1 MTSEKTLTIPSDL
14 RNSLENFP
22 FRDVEGLHTPQLGE
36 LEKSYLADC
45 IESGYVSSVGAYV
58 DRFESEIAEFSG
70 AQNVV
75 ATSSG
80 TTALHLALLAMGV
93 QPGDIVIVPAITF
106 VATANAAAH
115 CGATVVAL
123 DVEGQSMGLDPVIL
137 SQFLERETRSHADG
151 TRVHI
156 ETGAVVRAVMAVHV
170 LGHPCDIEAIA
181 GVCREFGVT
190 LLEDAAESM
199 GSYAGNTHTGLF
211 ASAGVFSFNGNKTI
225 TTGGGGCVV
234 TNDNALAKRVRH
246 LGTTAR
252 IPDPFEFDHDVVG
265 YNYRMPNINAALG
278 CAQMERLPELLSG
291 QKELHEVYVEH
302 FGDVESVEL
311 ITEPPGRRSNYW
323 LQAIRLRQ
331 GGKDSRGALL
341 AFGAK
346 LGIPVRPLWKP
357 IPLVKAYQDSGHNDV
372 PVARALYE
380 SVVCLPSSPS
390 LLRSLAKS
398 SGHTRGLR

>member
-1 MTSEKTLTIPSDL
+1 MRLEKTYTFPSDL
-14 RNSLENFP
+14 RNSFENFP
-22 FRDVEGLHTPQLGE
+22 FREIEGLHTPELGE

-58 DRFESEIAEFSG
+58 DRFESELAQFSG

-80 TTALHLALLAMGV
+80 TTALHLALLATGV

-106 VATANAAAH
+106 VATANAVAH

-137 SQFLERETRSHADG
+137 SKFLELETTSHADG
-151 TRVHI
+151 TRVHT
-156 ETGAVVRAVMAVHV
+156 ETGAVVGAVMAVHV

-181 GVCREFGVT
+181 TVCREFGVT

-199 GSYAGNTHTGLF
+199 GSYVGNTHTGLF
-211 ASAGVFSFNGNKTI
+211 GLAGIFSFNGNKTI

-234 TNDNALAKRVRH
+234 TNDNELAQRVRH

-252 IPDPFEFDHDVVG
+252 IPDPFEFDHDAVG

-278 CAQMERLPELLSG
+278 CAQMERLPDLLSG
-291 QKELHEVYVEH
+291 QKELHKVYVEH
-302 FGDVESVEL
+302 FGDVESVDL
-311 ITEPPGRRSNYW
+311 LSEPLGRRSNYW

-331 GGKDSRGALL
+331 GGKNSRDALL

-346 LGIPVRPLWKP
+346 LGIPLRPLWKP
-357 IPLVKAYQDSGHNDV
+357 IPLVKAYEGSGHNTV
-372 PVARALYE
+372 PVAREIYD

-390 LLRSLAKS
+390 LLRSSSKS
-398 SGHTRGLR
+398 SGETPSVR

>member
-1 MTSEKTLTIPSDL
+1 MTSEKTRTIPSDL

-22 FRDVEGLHTPQLGE
+22 FREVEGLHTPELGE

-45 IESGYVSSVGAYV
+45 IDSGYVSSVGAYV
-58 DRFESEIAEFSG
+58 DRFENKIAEFSG

-80 TTALHLALLAMGV
+80 TTALHLALLATGV
-93 QPGDIVIVPAITF
+93 QPGDTVIVPAITF
-106 VATANAAAH
+106 VATANAVAH
-115 CGATVVAL
+115 CGATVMAL
-123 DVEGQSMGLDPVIL
+123 DVEGQSMGLDPRTL
-137 SQFLERETRSHADG
+137 SQFLELETRSYADG
-151 TRVHI
+151 TRVHT
-156 ETGAVVRAVMAVHV
+156 ETGAVVRAVIAVHV
-170 LGHPCDIEAIA
+170 LGHACDIEAIA
-181 GVCREFGVT
+181 AVCRGFGVT

-199 GSYAGNTHTGLF
+199 GSYFGNTHTGLF
-211 ASAGVFSFNGNKTI
+211 GSAGIFSFNGNKTI

-234 TNDNALAKRVRH
+234 TNDNELAKRVRH

-252 IPDPFEFDHDVVG
+252 IPDPFEFDHDSVG

-278 CAQMERLPELLSG
+278 CAQMERLPDLLSG
-291 QKELHEVYVEH
+291 QKELHKVYAEH
-302 FGDVESVEL
+302 FECVESVDL

-331 GGKDSRGALL
+331 EGMDYRDALL

-346 LGIPVRPLWKP
+346 VGIPLRPLWKP
-357 IPLVKAYQDSGHNDV
+357 IPLVKTYQGSGHNDV
-372 PVARALYE
+372 PVAKELYH

-390 LLRSLAKS
+390 LLRSISKS
-398 SGHTRGLR
+398 SRQTRSLR